1 MRRTLAFLLAVGLAP
16 TLSLAD
22 DGKDP
27 RAAIAGLVPGLSVED
42 VRPSAVEGLYEV
54 AIGSQIIYVT
64 ADQRYLFKGDIIDLE
79 TNESLTEARRSGL
92 RLEEMGQL
100 SDDQMIEFGPDN
112 PRHTITVFT
121 DVDCTYCRKLHR
133 EIKQINDEGIRVR
146 YVFYPRFGP
155 GSESWAKAEAVWC
168 SKDRQAALTAAK
180 NGEDVTAASC
190 PNPVAQHY
198 ALGNK
203 IGVRGT
209 PAILMED
216 GELLPGYV
224 PAKELAKY
232 LDRG

>member
-1 MRRTLAFLLAVGLAP
+1 MRNILAFLLIAALPSAP
-16 TLSLAD
+16 SLAED
-22 DGKDP
+22 AADP
-27 RAAIAGLVPGLSVED
+27 RAAIAELVPGLTVDD
-42 VRPSAVEGLYEV
+42 VRPSEVNGLYEV
-54 AIGSQIIYVT
+54 AIGSQIVYVT
-64 ADQRYLFKGDIIDLE
+64 ADRRYLVKGDLIDLA

-92 RLEEMGQL
+92 RLDEIGEL
-100 SDDQMIEFGPDN
+100 SDDQMVIFGPADA
-112 PRHTITVFT
+112 PHTITVFT

-155 GSESWAKAEAVWC
+155 GSDSWATAVSVWC
-168 SKDRQAALTAAK
+168 SADRQAALTAAK
-180 NGEDVTAASC
+180 NGDEIKAASC
-190 PNPVAQHY
+190 PNPVAEHY

>member
-1 MRRTLAFLLAVGLAP
+1 MRRTLAFLLAVGLVP
-16 TLSLAD
+16 TVSLAD

-27 RAAIAGLVPGLSVED
+27 RADIAGLVPGLAVED
-42 VRPSAVEGLYEV
+42 VRPSAIDGLYEV

-64 ADQRYLFKGDIIDLE
+64 ADQRYLFKGDIIDLK

-168 SKDRQAALTAAK
+168 SEDRQAALTAAK
-180 NGEDVTAASC
+180 NGEEVKAASC

-232 LDRG
+232 LDRS

>member
-1 MRRTLAFLLAVGLAP
+1 MRNTLALMLAIGLFPA
-16 TLSLAD
+16 LAMAD
-22 DGKDP
+22 DAGDP
-27 RAAIAGLVPGLSVED
+27 RTAIAGLVPGLSAED
-42 VRPSAVEGLYEV
+42 VRPSAVDGLYEV
-54 AIGSQIIYVT
+54 AIGSQIVYVT
-64 ADQRYLFKGDIIDLE
+64 EDRRYLFKGDIIDLQ
-79 TNESLTEARRSGL
+79 TNESLTETRRSGL
-92 RLEEMGQL
+92 RLEEIGHL
-100 SDDQMIEFGPDN
+100 SDDQMIEFGPEDA
-112 PRHTITVFT
+112 RHTITVFT

-180 NGEDVTAASC
+180 NGEDIKADSC

-232 LDRG
+232 LDRS

>member
-1 MRRTLAFLLAVGLAP
+1 MRNTLAFLLAFGLFPA
-16 TLSLAD
+16 LSLAD
-22 DGKDP
+22 NAGDP
-27 RAAIAGLVPGLSVED
+27 RTAIAGLVPGLSADD
-42 VRPSAVEGLYEV
+42 VRPSEVDGLYEV
-54 AIGSQIIYVT
+54 AIGSQIVYVT
-64 ADQRYLFKGDIIDLE
+64 KDQRYLFKGDIIDLK

-92 RLEEMGQL
+92 RLKEMAEL
-100 SDDQMIEFGPDN
+100 SDDQMIEFGPADA
-112 PRHTITVFT
+112 RHTITVFT

-155 GSESWAKAEAVWC
+155 GSDSWVKAEAVWC

-180 NGEDVTAASC
+180 NGEEVKAAAC
-190 PNPVAQHY
+190 PNPVAEQY

-224 PAKELAKY
+224 PAKQLAAY
-232 LDRG
+232 LDRE

>member
-1 MRRTLAFLLAVGLAP
+1 MRNTLAFLLAVGLFPA
-16 TLSLAD
+16 LSLAD
-22 DGKDP
+22 DADDP
-27 RAAIAGLVPGLSVED
+27 RAAIAGLVPGLSADD
-42 VRPSAVEGLYEV
+42 VRPSAVDGLYEV
-54 AIGSQIIYVT
+54 AIGSQIVYVT
-64 ADQRYLFKGDIIDLE
+64 EDQRYLFKGDIIDLK

-92 RLEEMGQL
+92 RLEEIGQL
-100 SDDQMIEFGPDN
+100 SDDQMIEFGPKDA
-112 PRHTITVFT
+112 RHTITVFT

-155 GSESWAKAEAVWC
+155 GSESWVKA
-168 SKDRQAALTAAK
+168 D
-180 NGEDVTAASC
+180 
-190 PNPVAQHY
+190 Y

-224 PAKELAKY
+224 PAKDLAKY
-232 LDRG
+232 LDRS